1 MIIKKYSVRFY
12 YLIGILLLHIN
23 GLNAL
28 ETKLVDFVNPM
39 IGTANSTSESALK
52 FSENRE
58 GNGSGGL
65 SGNDD
70 SGQMSAWYVFA
81 SLVFYPVLPAVPEY
95 IVSGPLFEKIT
106 FELTTQKKIIIQA
119 PETAEGKAYIQE
131 IKWNGKPYS
140 KVHLNHNELLQ
151 GGLIEF
157 KMGETPNL
165 NWGVFKK
172 DSPYSLTP

>member
-28 ETKLVDFVNPM
+28 EMKLVDFVNPM
-39 IGTANSTSESALK
+39 IGTANSTTESALK
-52 FSENRE
+52 FIKNRE

-70 SGQMSAWYVFA
+70 SGQMSAWHVFA
-81 SLVFYPVLPAVPEY
+81 SLVFYPVSPAVPKY
-95 IVSGPLFEKIT
+95 FISGPLFE
-106 FELTTQKKIIIQA
+106 KIIIQA

-151 GGLIEF
+151 GGLI
-157 KMGETPNL
+157 
-165 NWGVFKK
+165 
-172 DSPYSLTP
+172 